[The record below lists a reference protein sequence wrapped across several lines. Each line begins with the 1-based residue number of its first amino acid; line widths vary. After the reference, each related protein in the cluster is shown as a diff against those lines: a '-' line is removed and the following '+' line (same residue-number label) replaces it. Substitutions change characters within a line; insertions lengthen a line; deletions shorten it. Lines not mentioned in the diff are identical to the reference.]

1 MSVRLFDIT
10 FTPGSATDIL
20 ATSTRQPA
28 TRPRMIVTANL
39 DHIVTLSENMAFRK
53 AYEGAVAHTLDGMP
67 LVWLARLCGE
77 RSARRVTGHDLIAA
91 AFAAPWPAGRQ
102 IYLVCSTEAVGLR
115 LTEHL
120 VMAGIPRASV
130 AFTVPPF
137 GFENDEAYGADLCA
151 AVRAH
156 GTTLLV
162 FGVGA
167 PRSEIW
173 VDRQGNALGSPVVL
187 AVGEALNVA
196 AGLVPRA
203 PALMQ
208 RFGLEWFFRFWH
220 APHRLFRRYFVRSW
234 GLFGIA
240 LRRSLFRRSRRLPQA
255 ARQRPAPNAQRA
267 PETP

>member
-10 FTPGSATDIL
+10 FTPGSAADIL
-20 ATSTRQPA
+20 ATAARRPA
-28 TRPRMIVTANL
+28 TQPRMIVTANL
-39 DHIVTLSENMAFRK
+39 DHIVTLSENAAFRK
-53 AYEGAVAHTLDGMP
+53 AYDGAVAHTLDGTP
-67 LVWLARLCGE
+67 LVWLARLCGA
-77 RSARRVTGHDLIAA
+77 RSARRVTGHDLVAA

-102 IYLVCSTEAVGLR
+102 IFLVCSSEAVGLR
-115 LTEHL
+115 LTERL
-120 VMAGIPRASV
+120 RSEGAPRASISFV
-130 AFTVPPF
+130 VPPF
-137 GFENDEAYGADLCA
+137 GFENDEAYGAQLCA

-173 VDRQGNALGSPVVL
+173 VDRQGTKLGTPVVL

-208 RFGLEWFFRFWH
+208 RVGLEWFFRFWH
-220 APHRLFRRYFVRSW
+220 APHRLFGRYFVRSW
-234 GLFGIA
+234 GLIGIV
-240 LRRSLFRRSRRLPQA
+240 LRRALYRKPKRRPQA
-255 ARQRPAPNAQRA
+255 ARSRPDGRRA
-267 PETP
+267 PDTP

>member
-10 FTPGSATDIL
+10 FTPGSAADIL
-20 ATSTRQPA
+20 ATAVRQPA

-67 LVWLARLCGE
+67 LVWLARLCGAG
-77 RSARRVTGHDLIAA
+77 SARRVTGHDLVAT

-102 IYLVCSTEAVGLR
+102 IFLVCSTEAVGLH
-115 LTEHL
+115 LTERL
-120 VMAGIPRASV
+120 VAEGIPRAGI

-137 GFENDEAYGADLCA
+137 GFENDEAYGAGLCA

-208 RFGLEWFFRFWH
+208 RVGLEWFFRFWH

-234 GLFGIA
+234 GLIGIT
-240 LRRSLFRRSRRLPQA
+240 LRRSLLRKSRRRLHP
-255 ARQRPAPNAQRA
+255 ARPRPTPNARRA